1 METERNEAERNE
13 EEYNRS
19 ILVNDFASYTR
30 EKSVEVLKETLSMVH
45 KDTPALMKGLGEDL
59 GELGEANSEYHVLV
73 KILDSTA
80 DVLTID
86 DNVDEDV
93 LKAFNIMKEE
103 FLQMHH
109 MTESIMSKESFKDML
124 SYYIYDT
131 DIEDVEK
138 LKSEILNENTLTPI
152 EQVELLS
159 QMFSGVTSNT
169 EDFAIDKD
177 TLVMLFRGCEEV
189 RPGTLVEVIDLY
201 LENPMIKNKDLL
213 DVYKN
218 KIAELPLEELGEEFV
233 ELLSGDSNTAAMLL
247 VTRLIHTIKENN
259 ENPNMEEI
267 NVNGL
272 RLDSLISTMQDRF
285 LAEGDDED
293 VEAVNKRLVNY
304 ILPLLTRV

>member
-131 DIEDVEK
+131 GIEDVEK

>member
-13 EEYNRS
+13 EAYNRS
-19 ILVNDFASYTR
+19 ILVNDFESYTR
-30 EKSVEVLKETLSMVH
+30 EKSVEVLKETLSMVR
-45 KDTPALMKGLGEDL
+45 KDAPALMKSLGEDL
-59 GELGEANSEYHVLV
+59 GELGEDNSEYHVLV
-73 KILDSTA
+73 KILDSAA

-131 DIEDVEK
+131 GIEDVEK

-218 KIAELPLEELGEEFV
+218 KIAELPLEDLGEEFV
-233 ELLSGDSNTAAMLL
+233 ELLSGDNNTAAMLL
-247 VTRLIHTIKENN
+247 VTRLIHAIKENN
-259 ENPNMEEI
+259 ENPNTEEI

-272 RLDSLISTMQDRF
+272 RLDNLISVLQDR
-285 LAEGDDED
+285 LSTEGDGED